1 MSKREEQDERGGR
14 HFGKGK
20 GRRERRTNI
29 MGEEYE
35 EEEDGKTKQFQT
47 RKEQGEENSIYQ

>member
-1 MSKREEQDERGGR
+1 
-14 HFGKGK
+14 
-20 GRRERRTNI
+20 